1 MRFVGIYVWYAT
13 FMNTTYTIAV
23 GDRGRLV
30 LPAEVRAGGEY
41 AQGSELTLFDTGSGL
56 VMLTREQLLARI
68 REDLADT
75 GDLVSEL
82 LEDRRIEAEEQ
93 LRTNPDAENAA

>member
-1 MRFVGIYVWYAT
+1 
-13 FMNTTYTIAV
+13 MNTTYTIAV

-68 REDLADT
+68 R
-75 GDLVSEL
+75 S
-82 LEDRRIEAEEQ
+82 RR
-93 LRTNPDAENAA
+93 AAAH